1 VMQLSSA
8 LMLFWRRKFL
18 KTNLIMNFR
27 RVVKPLGL
35 LLTCCSF
42 YFLVTLFQVWN
53 VGRSDQQQPVDAI
66 VVLGA
71 AQYDGRPSPQL
82 QARLDHAYNLW
93 NLNLASYI
101 VVTGGKQTGDRFT
114 EAQAGKKFFTS
125 LGVERD
131 LIIQENLGR
140 STYETLVEV
149 SRIAENIGMKRIL
162 IVSDPFHELR
172 AKLIAQEVG
181 LIAFVSPTRSGVVH
195 GSTAFK
201 RNIQEAIGVAVGRIV
216 GFRRVDS
223 WVN

>member
-1 VMQLSSA
+1 MMQLSSV
-8 LMLFWRRKFL
+8 LMLFWRRKFI
-18 KTNLIMNFR
+18 KTNLVMNFR

-35 LLTCCSF
+35 LLACCSF

-82 QARLDHAYNLW
+82 QARLDHAYKLW
-93 NLNLASYI
+93 NLNLAPYI
-101 VVTGGKQTGDRFT
+101 VVTGGKQSGDRFT
-114 EAQAGKKFFTS
+114 EAQAGRKFFTS
-125 LGVERD
+125 LGVKRD

-140 STYETLVEV
+140 STYESLVEV
-149 SRIAENIGMKRIL
+149 SRIAKNVGMKRIL

-181 LIAFVSPTRSGVVH
+181 LVAFVSPTRSGVVH

-201 RNIQEAIGVAVGRIV
+201 HNIQEAIGVAVGRIV
-216 GFRRVDS
+216 GFQRVDL